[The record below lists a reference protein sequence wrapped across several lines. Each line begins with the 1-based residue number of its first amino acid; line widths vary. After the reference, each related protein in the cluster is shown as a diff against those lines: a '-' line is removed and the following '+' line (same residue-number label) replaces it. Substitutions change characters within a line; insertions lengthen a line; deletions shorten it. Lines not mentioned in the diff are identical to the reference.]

1 MCLVYDTERLED
13 FWNYLPFPT
22 VWGPLGFPMPLTAL
36 FKLFLLLVSLVVLAA
51 AGWLI
56 WSWWDGRL
64 VPGADGEGPVLV
76 RDAWRLWV
84 AGALLAWTLLGRL
97 PATLLLARGD
107 TDPSRPR
114 REAGGHI
121 AGANGSRLYVERRG
135 GGQGV
140 PLVMTHGWGLD
151 STIWDYA
158 SRDLGRTHPM
168 VVWDLPGLGRSEAP
182 ADGIKLSAFARDLK
196 RVVEFSG
203 PEPVVLVGHS
213 IGGMAIQTL
222 VRDHPD
228 FVRARVAGIVL
239 INTTYTNPLR
249 TMVAAPLLLALQK
262 PFLEPMFH
270 LMAWLQPLAWLGAW
284 HGYLNGTAHL
294 ASRFGFGRYVTRS
307 QLEHVTL
314 LTTRNPPGVQAR
326 GNLAMFD
333 WDASE
338 ALSGLDV
345 PVLVLGGDRDIV
357 TKPEASCAL
366 ASSAP
371 AELEIV
377 GGVNHMGFVERSD
390 IYHYAIAAFVERL
403 SEPSRTLT

>member
-1 MCLVYDTERLED
+1 
-13 FWNYLPFPT
+13 
-22 VWGPLGFPMPLTAL
+22 MPLTAL
-36 FKLFLLLVSLVVLAA
+36 FKLLLQLVSLALLAA
-51 AGWLI
+51 AAWLI

-64 VPGADGEGPVLV
+64 VLAADGEGLVLV

-84 AGALLAWTLLGRL
+84 GGALLAWALVGRL
-97 PATLLLARGD
+97 PATLLLAKGD
-107 TDPSRPR
+107 TDASRPR
-114 REAGGHI
+114 REAGEFLT
-121 AGANGSRLYVERRG
+121 GAHGSRLYVERRG
-135 GGQGV
+135 TGEGMT
-140 PLVMTHGWGLD
+140 LVMTHGWGLD

-168 VVWDLPGLGRSEAP
+168 IVWDLPGLGKSEAQ
-182 ADGIKLSAFARDLK
+182 ADGIKLSAFAEDLK
-196 RVVEFSG
+196 SVVEFSG
-203 PEPVVLVGHS
+203 SEPVVLVGHS

-228 FVRARVAGIVL
+228 FVRARVGGIVL

-284 HGYLNGTAHL
+284 QGYLNGTAHL
-294 ASRFGFGRYVTRS
+294 ANRFGFGRYVTRS

-338 ALSGLDV
+338 ALSRLDV
-345 PVLVLGGDRDIV
+345 PLLVLGGDLDIV
-357 TKPEASCAL
+357 TRPEASCAL
-366 ASSAP
+366 ALSAQ
-371 AELEIV
+371 ARLEIID
-377 GGVNHMGFVERSD
+377 GVNHMGFVERSD
-390 IYHYAIAAFVERL
+390 AYHHAIAEFVKTI
-403 SEPSRTLT
+403 SGPSRAFT